1 MSLQNIPVLRRNRLK
16 KIILMTLILFSGALF
31 SEAKKE
37 DNNSKKEDSGN
48 AAKEEKG
55 KFFITAKRGLNIR
68 SEPSKTAVVIVKM
81 PYGAQVNVL
90 EYSKDEDE
98 IEGNK
103 AKWIKLKW
111 KKYTGWAF
119 GYYVS
124 KELPKK

>member
-1 MSLQNIPVLRRNRLK
+1 MK
-16 KIILMTLILFSGALF
+16 KILLIALIFLSGQIF
-31 SEAKKE
+31 SESKETKKE
-37 DNNSKKEDSGN
+37 ENP
-48 AAKEEKG
+48 APAKEEKG
-55 KFFITAKRGLNIR
+55 KFYITAKRGLNIR

-119 GYYVS
+119 GHYVS
-124 KELPKK
+124 RELPKK

>member
-1 MSLQNIPVLRRNRLK
+1 MK
-16 KIILMTLILFSGALF
+16 KIIFVTLILFSGAIF

-37 DNNSKKEDSGN
+37 EGAKKEESGN

-55 KFFITAKRGLNIR
+55 KFYITAKRGLNIR

-119 GYYVS
+119 GHYVS